1 MFLFFFVFLFFFSGP
16 QNTIASAREQSQTVI
31 KHKCHEGNSSTH
43 APVQSCSGAAGH
55 AGGEKNDGVYVS
67 HCINNLNLNQRARAT
82 LCYGTRENR
91 EEKKQIFGPDI
102 GTAFAILRT
111 WAAYKCQLLFSFFIF
126 FTFLY
131 LDGECEFWCTYEYV
145 RRGVRAVR
153 KYFCQKRVFAFR
165 VPYRIR

>member
-111 WAAYKCQLLFSFFIF
+111 WAAYKCQLLFCFLFFYFPLFGRRVRI
-126 FTFLY
+126 LVY
-131 LDGECEFWCTYEYV
+131 LMSMYDEACA
-145 RRGVRAVR
+145 R
-153 KYFCQKRVFAFR
+153 
-165 VPYRIR
+165 